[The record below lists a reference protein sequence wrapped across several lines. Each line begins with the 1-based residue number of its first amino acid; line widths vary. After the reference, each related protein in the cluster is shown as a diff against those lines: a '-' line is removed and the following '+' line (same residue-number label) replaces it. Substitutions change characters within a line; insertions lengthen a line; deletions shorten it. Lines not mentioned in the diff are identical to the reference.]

1 MQKTQNIRIED
12 FNYPLPD
19 ERIAKFPLSKR
30 DDSKLLVYRKG
41 GIEEHRFHELPKVLP
56 ADSLLVFNNT
66 RVIQA
71 RLHFRKETGALI
83 EVFCLEPLEPHEY
96 SLSFQSTGSCSWLC
110 LVGNLKKWKNG
121 VLTQS
126 VNIDGKTVNFRA
138 ERGLPHGNAH
148 EVHFSW
154 DDSDITFAT
163 LLDHAGELP
172 IPPYLNRET
181 EESDKTTYQTVY
193 SKIEGS
199 VAAPTAGLHFTPEVL
214 NKLKEKNIPTLELT
228 LHVGAGTFKPVKSE
242 TLEGHEMH
250 TEYISV
256 SRNLIDE
263 LSRTDRRVIAVG
275 TTSVRPL
282 ERLYYIGKMLEHFT
296 GISHRG
302 AMATIRRKRR
312 NRLATIAPQHR
323 RISRPPEYGP
333 IGNCHPDYHCAGI
346 PLSHRA
352 GNDHQFP
359 STAEHFTTVSLG
371 IRKRTME
378 RNIRLCTEP
387 RFQVSQLRRQFAIT
401 SISQFHRVQTQ

>member
-41 GIEEHRFHELPKVLP
+41 EIEEHRFHELPKVLP

-154 DDSDITFAT
+154 DDSDVTCPFP
-163 LLDHAGELP
+163 P
-172 IPPYLNRET
+172 I
-181 EESDKTTYQTVY
+181 
-193 SKIEGS
+193 
-199 VAAPTAGLHFTPEVL
+199 
-214 NKLKEKNIPTLELT
+214 
-228 LHVGAGTFKPVKSE
+228 
-242 TLEGHEMH
+242 
-250 TEYISV
+250 
-256 SRNLIDE
+256 
-263 LSRTDRRVIAVG
+263 
-275 TTSVRPL
+275 
-282 ERLYYIGKMLEHFT
+282 
-296 GISHRG
+296 
-302 AMATIRRKRR
+302 
-312 NRLATIAPQHR
+312 
-323 RISRPPEYGP
+323 
-333 IGNCHPDYHCAGI
+333 
-346 PLSHRA
+346 
-352 GNDHQFP
+352 
-359 STAEHFTTVSLG
+359 
-371 IRKRTME
+371 
-378 RNIRLCTEP
+378 
-387 RFQVSQLRRQFAIT
+387 
-401 SISQFHRVQTQ
+401 

>member
-1 MQKTQNIRIED
+1 M
-12 FNYPLPD
+12 
-19 ERIAKFPLSKR
+19 
-30 DDSKLLVYRKG
+30 
-41 GIEEHRFHELPKVLP
+41 
-56 ADSLLVFNNT
+56 
-66 RVIQA
+66 
-71 RLHFRKETGALI
+71 
-83 EVFCLEPLEPHEY
+83 
-96 SLSFQSTGSCSWLC
+96 
-110 LVGNLKKWKNG
+110 GNLKKWKNG

-172 IPPYLNRET
+172 IPLSEPGNGRERQNDLPNRLFENR
-181 EESDKTTYQTVY
+181 
-193 SKIEGS
+193 GS

-275 TTSVRPL
+275 TTSVRTL
-282 ERLYYIGKMLEHFT
+282 ESLYYIGKMLEYDPN
-296 GISHRG
+296 ILPDSLRG